1 VSRRALPDY
10 IERGGRQVWRPPY
23 AAKHAEVFGFLL
35 PNDRT
40 AIDLLLQRDLVEPS
54 YGAVDYRAAF
64 DYIVVLLADIGR
76 MACAEPPDSLLGFV
90 REREV
95 GVWCLVAD
103 AHRNGRLVWYLPYIF
118 TDSGQTVATGRE
130 VYGYAKQ
137 IGGFEDDFPARLTTG
152 GDTTVSALA
161 VDPYAA
167 HQRAEVLP
175 MINVQ
180 ALAAVPE
187 MGQTNDL
194 AGFLSLF
201 TGAVAITEDVPSG
214 PVPAPSVTL
223 TPSDAPPPPLAPAPA
238 PWVRRILDRVGA
250 HAPFLEEA
258 VLLEQMVANPTLVF
272 LKQIR
277 DIACST
283 KACFQ
288 AVAEAPFSVAPTS
301 YRELPRDN
309 FTVTVQ
315 DWASH
320 PIASELGLPAR
331 TPIQPRR
338 AFRAGLNF
346 HSELGYDVW
355 RAPT

>member
-1 VSRRALPDY
+1 MSRRDLPDY
-10 IERGGRQVWRPPY
+10 VERGGRQVWKPPY
-23 AAKHAEVFGFLL
+23 AAQHADVFGFLL
-35 PNDRT
+35 PHDRS

-64 DYIVVLLADIGR
+64 NYLIVLVADIGR
-76 MACAEPPDSLLGFV
+76 LACAELPDSQLGFV

-103 AHRNGRLVWYLPYIF
+103 AHRRGRLVWYLPYVF

-137 IGGFEDDFPARLTTG
+137 IGSFDDDFPKRLAEG
-152 GDTTVSALA
+152 GVTTVSALA
-161 VDPYAA
+161 VNPYAQ
-167 HQRAEVLP
+167 HEQAEVRP
-175 MINVQ
+175 MIGVNT
-180 ALAAVPE
+180 LAAVPPA
-187 MGQTNDL
+187 GQAKDL
-194 AGFLSLF
+194 AAFLSLF
-201 TGAVAITEDVPSG
+201 SGAVSISNDVPAG
-214 PVPAPSVTL
+214 PAPEPSLAVTA
-223 TPSDAPPPPLAPAPA
+223 PGAPPPPSAAAAP
-238 PWVRRILDRVGA
+238 PWIRRVLDRIGDG
-250 HAPFLEEA
+250 APFLEEL

-288 AVAEAPFSVAPTS
+288 AVTEAPFSVLPVG
-301 YRELPRDN
+301 YQELRRDN
-309 FTVTVQ
+309 FTITVE

-320 PIASELGLPAR
+320 PIATELGLPAR
-331 TPIQPRR
+331 TPIQPQR

-346 HSELGYDVW
+346 QSELGYDVW